1 MQDSY
6 ITFFFSQII
15 LLKYTF
21 SYLKKYYTFNKIETF
36 IFNNFIST
44 PMKLE
49 LNDQQKMIQKM
60 VREFADKE
68 VGPIAAELDKKEEYP
83 HKTLDKMAKLGLLGI
98 IIPTEYG
105 GAGLDTISYSIVV
118 EEISRK
124 CASTGVVTSVHNSL
138 AAWPI
143 MKYGSDDQKK
153 KYLPLLAKGEKI
165 GAFAGT
171 EPNAGTDLG
180 AMKTTAVLK
189 GDKYIING
197 DKTFITSGSEAGIII
212 VFAVTDKNA
221 GSKGISAFIVEN
233 TFKGYKV
240 GSIFEKLG
248 INASKT
254 SELIFENMEV
264 PKENLLGNEGEGF
277 KIALSTLDVGRIG
290 IGAQAVGIAQAALD
304 ESIEYSKQR
313 QQFNKPISQFQAI
326 QWMIADMATRI
337 EAARFLVYNAS
348 YKKDLGGRISKEAA
362 MAKLF
367 ASEIAVE
374 SAVKAVQ
381 IHGGYGYTKEYTV
394 ERLFRDSKI
403 TEIYE
408 GTSEVQRM
416 VIAGSILK

>member
-1 MQDSY
+1 MSDNL
-6 ITFFFSQII
+6 IP
-15 LLKYTF
+15 
-21 SYLKKYYTFNKIETF
+21 
-36 IFNNFIST
+36 T

-60 VREFADKE
+60 VREFAEKE

-83 HKTLDKMAKLGLLGI
+83 IKTLEKMAKLGLLGTI
-98 IIPTEYG
+98 VPTEYG

-138 AAWPI
+138 VAWPI
-143 MKYGSDDQKK
+143 MKYGNDEQKK
-153 KYLPLLAKGEKI
+153 KYLPILAKGEEI
-165 GAFAGT
+165 GAFAAT
-171 EPNAGTDLG
+171 EPNAGSDLG
-180 AMKTTAVLK
+180 AMQTTAVHK

-197 DKTFITSGSEAGIII
+197 DKTFITSGPEAGIII
-212 VFAVTDKNA
+212 VFAVTDKSA

-233 TFKGYKV
+233 KFKGYKV

-248 INASKT
+248 IAASRT
-254 SELIFENMEV
+254 SELIFDDMDV
-264 PKENLLGNEGEGF
+264 PKENLLGKEGDGF
-277 KIALSTLDVGRIG
+277 KIALSTLDGGRIG
-290 IGAQAVGIAQAALD
+290 IAAQAVGIAQAALD
-304 ESIEYSKQR
+304 ESVEYSKQR
-313 QQFNKPISQFQAI
+313 QQFGRPIAQFQGI

-337 EAARFLVYNAS
+337 EASRYLVYNAS
-348 YKKDLGGRISKEAA
+348 YKKDLGERFSKEAA

-367 ASEIAVE
+367 ASETAVD
-374 SAVKAVQ
+374 AAIKAVQ

-408 GTSEVQRM
+408 GTSEVQRL
-416 VIAGSILK
+416 VIAASLLR